1 MHLIGGLIDKMVV
14 SREPRCS
21 MNGQMPPED
30 KWIVSLKALADK
42 SRLRIMAA
50 LLRRS
55 HNVNELSGIL
65 GASQYNVSKHL
76 RILREAGL
84 VGMKVNKNRREYFIA
99 ESFQRHLVTNRNTL
113 DLGCCIFRF
122 DRLPKNRN

>member
-1 MHLIGGLIDKMVV
+1 MV
-14 SREPRCS
+14 
-21 MNGQMPPED
+21 GQMAPED

-84 VGMKVNKNRREYFIA
+84 VGMKVNKNRREYFIV
-99 ESFQRHLVTNRNTL
+99 ESFHRHLATNRNML

-122 DRLPKNRN
+122 DRLPKHRN